1 MSHLR
6 TSLRIFLLFAAL
18 TVLVQLLVG
27 TRSWAA
33 ASDTD
38 LVLLD
43 ARALTTSE
51 GERAQA
57 LVRLQKRPRLQLRQ
71 SLKDLLKEKES
82 RQSSLAA
89 ISAMDMTEMLSDLR
103 PLVEK
108 EDDWHLFATTN
119 HLLSLTKDT
128 PTRDEF
134 AKVYSTR
141 LMTSV
146 SSPAKMAFLDGLGE
160 LKMPLSGKVFQQ
172 LLSDQSDGVREAA
185 IRQFLESRAKLSNAE
200 QIKRFRDSFHA
211 KPYQARLTAMVYFA
225 NLPSAEQSRFYAA
238 IDKNLCKNETK
249 KQVQPICQ
257 KILASA
263 KNGEKSGDKSGVKQ

>member
-6 TSLRIFLLFAAL
+6 TSLRILLLFVAL
-18 TVLVQLLVG
+18 TVLLQLLVG
-27 TRSWAA
+27 ARAWAA

-57 LVRLQKRPRLQLRQ
+57 LARLQKRPRSQLRR
-71 SLKDLLKEKES
+71 SLKDLLKGKES
-82 RQSSLAA
+82 RGSSLEA

-108 EDDWHLFATTN
+108 EDDWHLFVTTN
-119 HLLSLTKDT
+119 HLLSLTKDA
-128 PTRDEF
+128 PTRDDF
-134 AKVYSTR
+134 AKVYSAR

-160 LKMPLSGKVFQQ
+160 LKMPISEKVFQQ
-172 LLSDQSDGVREAA
+172 LLGDQSDGVREAA
-185 IRQFLESRAKLSNAE
+185 IRQFLYSREKLSSVE
-200 QIKRFRDSFHA
+200 QIKRFRDSFRA

-225 NLPSAEQSRFYAA
+225 NLPSAEQSRFHAA

-249 KQVQPICQ
+249 KRVQQVCQ
-257 KILASA
+257 KILA
-263 KNGEKSGDKSGVKQ
+263 GPKSGQENDQKSGAKQ